1 MLHPSAGGFRGH
13 KTEFAG
19 SQSATDQSAC
29 EERLG
34 ESDNLAEPDVLAQ
47 DIVDDLEVALER
59 SREISADG
67 VGKVSES

>member
-1 MLHPSAGGFRGH
+1 MLHPSARGFRGH

-29 EERLG
+29 EKRLG

-47 DIVDDLEVALER
+47 DIVDDLEVARER
-59 SREISADG
+59 SPEISTDG